1 MPNDLS
7 SSSPP
12 LPDPANPQPA
22 RRTPARRPHGTAL
35 LWVVTIGAWLP
46 LLVLAFDAFT
56 GRLTVNPIQAAEQR
70 TGDIAIT
77 LLVLSLACTPLNTL
91 LRWPAVLKVRRSLGL
106 YAYLYAFL
114 HVLLFIGLD
123 YGFNTL
129 LLLQALLE
137 KPFILVGLAGFILL
151 SALALTSFD
160 TWKGRLGKNW
170 KRLHRLTYLINL
182 LVVLHFG
189 WAVKGDFLRLQG
201 DVLRPLLAGLA
212 VLLLLGLRLPAVRRR
227 LAGRLHALLPSRKA
241 PPEQ

>member
-1 MPNDLS
+1 MS
-7 SSSPP
+7 SHFSSPP
-12 LPDPANPQPA
+12 RPNPSGSKPA
-22 RRTPARRPHGTAL
+22 RSPSAGRPHGAAL

-46 LLVLAFDAFT
+46 LLILAFDAFT

-77 LLVLSLACTPLNTL
+77 LLILSLACTPLNTL

-114 HVLLFIGLD
+114 HFLLFIGLD
-123 YGFNTL
+123 YGFDAQ
-129 LLLQALLE
+129 LLLQALKE

-160 TWKGRLGKNW
+160 YWKVRLGKNW

-182 LVVLHFG
+182 LIVLHFG

-201 DVLRPLLAGLA
+201 DVFRPLLAGLG
-212 VLLLLGLRLPAVRRR
+212 VILLLGLRLSPVRRA
-227 LAGRLHALLPSRKA
+227 LAGRLHFLLSFRK
-241 PPEQ
+241 PRPRQ